1 MSMNEVKILKAGEND
16 LPVIHDMAQIVFRHT
31 YLDILSP
38 QQMEYMM
45 EWMYSLPNLHKQ
57 LSEGH
62 VYFIAY
68 ISGRPCG
75 YMSIQKEGIESGIMV
90 FHLQKI
96 YVMPSEQGKGLGR
109 LLFDKALSHVRIS
122 GLNSRIELNVNRKNK
137 AVDFYRHLGMSILR
151 QGDFHIG
158 HGFYM
163 NDYIMGIDVPV
174 TALTI

>member
-16 LPVIHDMAQIVFRHT
+16 LPVIHDIAQIVFRHT

-75 YMSIQKEGIESGIMV
+75 YMSIQKEGIDSGIMV

-96 YVMPSEQGKGLGR
+96 YVMPSEQGKGVGK
-109 LLFDKALSHVRIS
+109 LLFNQAVDYVTNSFLP
-122 GLNSRIELNVNRKNK
+122 SRIELNVNRNNN
-137 AVDFYRHLGMSILR
+137 AVGFYRHIGMRILR
-151 QGDFHIG
+151 EGDFHIG
-158 HGFYM
+158 EGFYM
-163 NDYIMGIDVPV
+163 NDYIMGLDIV
-174 TALTI
+174 

>member
-1 MSMNEVKILKAGEND
+1 MSMNEVKILIAGEND

-75 YMSIQKEGIESGIMV
+75 YMSIQKEGIDSGIMV

-96 YVMPSEQGKGLGR
+96 YVMPSEQGKGVGK
-109 LLFDKALSHVRIS
+109 LLFNQAVDYVTNSFLP
-122 GLNSRIELNVNRKNK
+122 SRIELNVNRNNN
-137 AVDFYRHLGMSILR
+137 AVGFYRHIGMRILR
-151 QGDFHIG
+151 EGDFHIG
-158 HGFYM
+158 EGFYM
-163 NDYIMGIDVPV
+163 NDYIMGLDIV
-174 TALTI
+174 

>member
-75 YMSIQKEGIESGIMV
+75 YMSIQKEGIDSGIMV
-90 FHLQKI
+90 FHLHKL
-96 YVMPSEQGKGLGR
+96 YVMPSEQGKGVGK
-109 LLFDKALSHVRIS
+109 LLFNQAVDYVTNSFLP
-122 GLNSRIELNVNRKNK
+122 SRIELNVNRNNN
-137 AVDFYRHLGMSILR
+137 AVGFYRHIGMRILR
-151 QGDFHIG
+151 EGDFHIG
-158 HGFYM
+158 EGFYM
-163 NDYIMGIDVPV
+163 NDYIMGADIV
-174 TALTI
+174 

>member
-45 EWMYSLPNLHKQ
+45 EWMSSLPNLHKQ

-75 YMSIQKEGIESGIMV
+75 YMSIQKEGIDSGIMV

-96 YVMPSEQGKGLGR
+96 YVMPSEQGKGVGK
-109 LLFDKALSHVRIS
+109 LLFNQAVDYVTNSFLP
-122 GLNSRIELNVNRKNK
+122 SRIELNVNRNNN
-137 AVDFYRHLGMSILR
+137 AVGFYRHIGMRILR
-151 QGDFHIG
+151 EGDFHIG
-158 HGFYM
+158 EGFYM
-163 NDYIMGIDVPV
+163 NDYIMGLDIV
-174 TALTI
+174 

>member
-75 YMSIQKEGIESGIMV
+75 YMSIQKEGIDSGIMV

-96 YVMPSEQGKGLGR
+96 YVMPSEQGKGVGK
-109 LLFDKALSHVRIS
+109 LLFNQAVDYVTNSFLP
-122 GLNSRIELNVNRKNK
+122 SRIELNVNRNNN
-137 AVDFYRHLGMSILR
+137 AVGFYRHIGMRILR
-151 QGDFHIG
+151 EGDFHIG
-158 HGFYM
+158 EGFYM
-163 NDYIMGIDVPV
+163 NDYIMGLDIV
-174 TALTI
+174 

>member
-1 MSMNEVKILKAGEND
+1 MNEVKILKAGEND

-75 YMSIQKEGIESGIMV
+75 YMSIQKEGIDSGIMV

-96 YVMPSEQGKGLGR
+96 YVMPSEQGKGVGK
-109 LLFDKALSHVRIS
+109 LLFNQAVDYVTNSFLP
-122 GLNSRIELNVNRKNK
+122 SRIELNVNRNNN
-137 AVDFYRHLGMSILR
+137 AVGFYRHIGMRILR
-151 QGDFHIG
+151 EGDFHIG
-158 HGFYM
+158 EGFYM
-163 NDYIMGIDVPV
+163 NDYIMGLDIV
-174 TALTI
+174 

>member
-38 QQMEYMM
+38 QQMDYMM

-75 YMSIQKEGIESGIMV
+75 YMSIQKEGIDSGIMV

-96 YVMPSEQGKGLGR
+96 YVMPSEQGKGVGK
-109 LLFDKALSHVRIS
+109 LLFNQAVDYVTNTFLP
-122 GLNSRIELNVNRKNK
+122 SRIELNVNRNNN
-137 AVDFYRHLGMSILR
+137 AVGFYRHIGMRILR
-151 QGDFHIG
+151 EGDFHIG
-158 HGFYM
+158 EGFYM
-163 NDYIMGIDVPV
+163 NDYIMGLDIV
-174 TALTI
+174 

>member
-75 YMSIQKEGIESGIMV
+75 YMSIQMEGIDSGIMV

-96 YVMPSEQGKGLGR
+96 YVMPSEQGKGVGK
-109 LLFDKALSHVRIS
+109 LLFNQAVDYVTNSFLP
-122 GLNSRIELNVNRKNK
+122 SRIELNVNRNNN
-137 AVDFYRHLGMSILR
+137 AVGFYRHIGMRILR
-151 QGDFHIG
+151 EGDFHIG
-158 HGFYM
+158 EGFYM
-163 NDYIMGIDVPV
+163 NDYIMGLDIV
-174 TALTI
+174 

>member
-75 YMSIQKEGIESGIMV
+75 YMSIQKEGIDSGIMV

-96 YVMPSEQGKGLGR
+96 YVMRSEQGKGVGK
-109 LLFDKALSHVRIS
+109 LLFNQAVDYVTNSFLP
-122 GLNSRIELNVNRKNK
+122 SRIELNVNRNNN
-137 AVDFYRHLGMSILR
+137 AVGFYRHIGMRILR
-151 QGDFHIG
+151 EGDFHIG
-158 HGFYM
+158 EGFYM
-163 NDYIMGIDVPV
+163 NDYIMGLDIV
-174 TALTI
+174 

>member
-62 VYFIAY
+62 VSFIAY

-75 YMSIQKEGIESGIMV
+75 YMSIQKEGIDSGIMV

-96 YVMPSEQGKGLGR
+96 YVMPSEQGKGVGK
-109 LLFDKALSHVRIS
+109 LLFNQAVDYVTNSFLP
-122 GLNSRIELNVNRKNK
+122 SRIELNVNRNNN
-137 AVDFYRHLGMSILR
+137 AVGFYRHIGMRILR
-151 QGDFHIG
+151 EGDFHIG
-158 HGFYM
+158 EGFYM
-163 NDYIMGIDVPV
+163 NDYIMGLDIV
-174 TALTI
+174 

>member
-75 YMSIQKEGIESGIMV
+75 YMSIQKEGIDSGIMV

-96 YVMPSEQGKGLGR
+96 YVMPSEQGKGVGK
-109 LLFDKALSHVRIS
+109 LLFNQAVDYVTNTFLP
-122 GLNSRIELNVNRKNK
+122 SRIELNVNRNNN
-137 AVDFYRHLGMSILR
+137 AVGFYRHIGMRILR
-151 QGDFHIG
+151 EGDFHIG
-158 HGFYM
+158 EGFYM
-163 NDYIMGIDVPV
+163 NDYIMGLDIV
-174 TALTI
+174 

>member
-75 YMSIQKEGIESGIMV
+75 YMSIQKEGLIPVSWSSISKRYM
-90 FHLQKI
+90 
-96 YVMPSEQGKGLGR
+96 SC
-109 LLFDKALSHVRIS
+109 LL
-122 GLNSRIELNVNRKNK
+122 SRERE
-137 AVDFYRHLGMSILR
+137 
-151 QGDFHIG
+151 
-158 HGFYM
+158 
-163 NDYIMGIDVPV
+163 
-174 TALTI
+174 

>member
-75 YMSIQKEGIESGIMV
+75 YMSIQKEGIDSGIMV

-96 YVMPSEQGKGLGR
+96 YVMPSEQGKGVGK
-109 LLFDKALSHVRIS
+109 LLFNQAVDYVTNSFLP
-122 GLNSRIELNVNRKNK
+122 SRIELNVNRNNN
-137 AVDFYRHLGMSILR
+137 AVGFYRHIGMTILR
-151 QGDFHIG
+151 EGDFHIG
-158 HGFYM
+158 EGFYM
-163 NDYIMGIDVPV
+163 NDYIMGLDIV
-174 TALTI
+174 

>member
-75 YMSIQKEGIESGIMV
+75 YMSIQKEGIDSGIMV
-90 FHLQKI
+90 FHLHKL
-96 YVMPSEQGKGLGR
+96 YVMPSEQGKGVGK
-109 LLFDKALSHVRIS
+109 LLFNQAVDYVTNSFLP
-122 GLNSRIELNVNRKNK
+122 SRIELNVNRNNN
-137 AVDFYRHLGMSILR
+137 AVGFYRHIGMRILR
-151 QGDFHIG
+151 EGDFHIG
-158 HGFYM
+158 EGFYM
-163 NDYIMGIDVPV
+163 NDYIMGLDIV
-174 TALTI
+174 

>member
-75 YMSIQKEGIESGIMV
+75 YMSIQKEGIDSGIMV

-96 YVMPSEQGKGLGR
+96 YVMPSEQGKGVGK
-109 LLFDKALSHVRIS
+109 LLFNLAVDYVTNSFLP
-122 GLNSRIELNVNRKNK
+122 SRIELNVNRNNN
-137 AVDFYRHLGMSILR
+137 AVGFYHHIGMRILR
-151 QGDFHIG
+151 EGDFHIG
-158 HGFYM
+158 EGFYM
-163 NDYIMGIDVPV
+163 NDYIMGLDIV
-174 TALTI
+174 